1 MGKIY
6 WSSPPGL
13 IAQLVDGL
21 DLRVAVETGTYQGE
35 TTEMLSTLVDR
46 VWSVEAE
53 ASLAAAAQGRFASD
67 NVTVLAGDSGTL
79 LPKVLAQI
87 DEPALF
93 WLDAH
98 WFDDLPQVTATQCPI
113 LDELEAIGMFAH
125 RTASCVLIDDSHMF
139 TAAVPAPNNQDDWPT
154 YDEVVRRLGFAEH
167 LDIVADVI
175 VAGPVA
181 VRELVVEWGRG
192 VSNGRS
198 TS

>member
-13 IAQLVDGL
+13 LAQLVDGL
-21 DLRVAVETGTYQGE
+21 DLRIAVETGTYKGN
-35 TTEMLSTLVDR
+35 TTELLSTLVDR

-53 ASLAAAAQGRFASD
+53 PSLAAAAQGRFASD
-67 NVTVLAGDSGTL
+67 DVTVLAGDSGTL
-79 LPKVLAQI
+79 LPEILAQI

-98 WFDDLPQVTATQCPI
+98 WFDELPQVTATQCPI
-113 LDELEAIGMFAH
+113 LNELEAIGLFAR

-139 TAAVPAPNNQDDWPT
+139 TAAVPAPNEQDDWPT
-154 YDEVVRRLGFAEH
+154 YDEVVTRLGFAEH
-167 LDIVADVI
+167 VDIVADVI
-175 VAGPVA
+175 VAGPAA
-181 VRELVVEWGRG
+181 VRELVAGWERG
-192 VSNGRS
+192 VSNARS